1 MRVRLRRV
9 ASAALITMAAVGCGD
24 SGPDLSPGVSLELAQ
39 YRSRTISDLRYQ
51 LAFEIPERV
60 GDPVSGS
67 LEVTFVLE
75 RPAPVV
81 LDFTGPPEAVRQV
94 TAAGGAIPYE
104 LRDQHLLVP
113 ATATVAGEN
122 RVAIEFI
129 AGDGALNRN
138 PEFLYTL
145 FVPDRARTAFPC
157 FDQPDLKARY
167 ALTLT
172 VPAGWKAVA
181 NGAVGSVDA
190 TGSRVTYRFEE
201 TAPLSTY
208 LFAFAAG
215 QFTVEQAVRDG
226 RPMRMYHRET
236 DAARMARNRD
246 AIFDLHARAIRW
258 LEEYT
263 GIAYP
268 FGKFD
273 FVAVPSF
280 QYGGMEHAGAIL
292 YRAGSLLLDESPT
305 QSQLL
310 GRASVIAHETAHMW
324 FGDLVTMRWF
334 DDVWMKEVFANF
346 LAAKIV
352 NPAFPDLDHDLRFY
366 LAHHPA
372 AYEVDRTA
380 GANPIRQD
388 LDNLREAGTLYGAV
402 IYQKAP
408 IVMRHLERLI
418 GPEEMQHGL
427 QEYLAASA
435 YGNADWNDLIAVLD
449 RRTGVDLGRWSRVW
463 VEQPGRPEVRV
474 NLEADTTGRIRS
486 LALTQEDPLERGLI
500 WDQAL
505 SVILGYPDSTVSLP
519 VRLDER
525 RVPVTAATGRIEPQ
539 FALAGGDGLGYAG
552 FHLDPRSRAYLLA
565 RLPELP
571 TPLTRAVAWMTLWEA
586 VLHRDVDPGTF
597 VELAVAAVPQEADEQ
612 NVQQVLGLL
621 REAYWRLLSD
631 GDRATLAPRIETMLW
646 REVEAKPEASR
657 KAALFNGFVAVA
669 STEDGV
675 TRLEALWRGDTSIDG
690 LTMSESRMTALA
702 EALAIRGVDRAEEIV
717 AAQLARIE
725 NADRR
730 ARFAFVM
737 PALSRDSSVRDS
749 VFASFADPANREHE
763 PWVLDAMGFLNHPL
777 RARSAE
783 HRLRAGLEL
792 VEEIQRTGDI
802 FFPLRWLNA
811 LLDGHASAEA
821 AETVRR
827 FLEEHPRYP
836 PRLRGKV
843 LQAADG
849 LFRAAVIRAG
859 WQGAVR

>member
-1 MRVRLRRV
+1 MRVRMRHA
-9 ASAALITMAAVGCGD
+9 ASATMVAMAALGCGD
-24 SGPDLSPGVSLELAQ
+24 PGLDLSPGVSLDLAQ
-39 YRSRTISDLRYQ
+39 YRSRTISDLRYD
-51 LAFEIPERV
+51 LAFDIPERI
-60 GDPVSGS
+60 DEAVSGS
-67 LEVTFVLE
+67 LEVTFALE
-75 RPAPVV
+75 RPAPVA
-81 LDFTGPPEAVRQV
+81 LDFAGPPEAVRHV
-94 TAAGGAIPYE
+94 TAAGEPVAYE
-104 LRDQHLLVP
+104 VRDQHLLLP
-113 ATATVAGEN
+113 ASATAAGEN
-122 RVAIEFI
+122 RVGVEFV

-138 PEFLYTL
+138 TEFLYTL

-167 ALTLT
+167 TLALT
-172 VPAGWKAVA
+172 VPAGWQAVA
-181 NGAVGSVDA
+181 NGAVARVDSM
-190 TGSRVTYRFEE
+190 GPRVTYHFQE

-208 LFAFAAG
+208 LFSFAAG
-215 QFTVEQAVRDG
+215 RFTVEQAVRDG

-236 DAARMARNRD
+236 DTAAIARNRD
-246 AIFDLHARAIRW
+246 VVFDLHAQAIRW

-263 GIAYP
+263 GIPYP

-292 YRAGSLLLDESPT
+292 YRAGSLFLDESPT

-346 LAAKIV
+346 MAAKIV
-352 NPAFPDLDHDLRFY
+352 NPAFPNLDHDLRFY

-372 AYEVDRTA
+372 AYEIDRTA

-388 LDNLREAGTLYGAV
+388 LDNLQEAGTLYGAI

-408 IVMRHLERLI
+408 IVMRQLERLI
-418 GPEEMQHGL
+418 GPEAMRQGL
-427 QEYLAASA
+427 QEYLAADA
-435 YGNADWNDLIAVLD
+435 FGNADWNDLIAVLD
-449 RRTGVDLGRWSRVW
+449 PRTDTDLRRWSRVW

-474 NLEADTTGRIRS
+474 AVEADAASRIGR
-486 LALTQEDPLERGLI
+486 LALTQEDSRARGLI

-505 SVILGYPDSTVSLP
+505 SVLLGYPDSTVSLP
-519 VRLDER
+519 VRLDAS
-525 RVPVTAATGRIEPQ
+525 RVEAAAASGRPEPL
-539 FALAGGDGLGYAG
+539 FALAGADGLGYAG
-552 FHLDPRSRAYLLA
+552 FHADPRSREYLLA
-565 RLPELP
+565 HLPRLP
-571 TPLTRAVAWMTLWEA
+571 TPLSRAVAWITLWEA
-586 VLHRDVDPGTF
+586 VLNREVAPRSF
-597 VELAVAAVPQEADEQ
+597 VELALAAVPQEVDEQ

-631 GDRATLAPRIETMLW
+631 AERAFAAPRVEAMLW
-646 REVEAKPEASR
+646 REMEARPETSR
-657 KAALFNGFVAVA
+657 KAALFGGFVGLATTDSAVA
-669 STEDGV
+669 
-675 TRLEALWRGDTSIDG
+675 RLEALWHGDAAIDG
-690 LTMSESRMTALA
+690 LTMSESRMTTLA
-702 EALAIRGVDRAEEIV
+702 EALALRGVERAEAILTG
-717 AAQLARIE
+717 QLARIE
-725 NADRR
+725 NADRK
-730 ARFAFVM
+730 ARFAFVL

-749 VFASFADPANREHE
+749 VFTSFADPVNREHE

-777 RARSAE
+777 RARSGE

-811 LLDGHASAEA
+811 LLDGHASVEA

-827 FLEEHPRYP
+827 FLEEHPQYP

-849 LFRAAVIRAG
+849 LFRAA
-859 WQGAVR
+859 AVRAAWQAPGR